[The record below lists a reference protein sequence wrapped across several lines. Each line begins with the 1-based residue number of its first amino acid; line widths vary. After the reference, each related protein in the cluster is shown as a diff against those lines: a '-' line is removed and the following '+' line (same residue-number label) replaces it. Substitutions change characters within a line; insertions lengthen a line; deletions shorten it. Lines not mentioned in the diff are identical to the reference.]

1 MASPNR
7 IATAVTERRPAPR
20 RSFARENHDEQRINA
35 FPKNRAPARQKTQ
48 KIAVDR
54 ADLPPVFPDRQSVA
68 IPVHGRLPAIVVLRP
83 QVPAGVAASLN

>member
-1 MASPNR
+1 MSSASKHSQK
-7 IATAVTERRPAPR
+7 TG
-20 RSFARENHDEQRINA
+20 
-35 FPKNRAPARQKTQ
+35 RQLDKKTQ

-83 QVPAGVAASLN
+83 QVPAG